1 MSCGTFSDM
10 LQKQGENQM
19 ICISLKENISCEHI
33 CKEIKK
39 YVEKNIKS
47 QEQANNAMLRITLVE
62 PKDLDPEITKIE
74 LK

>member
-1 MSCGTFSDM
+1 M
-10 LQKQGENQM
+10 LQKQGEKQM

-47 QEQANNAMLRITLVE
+47 QEQANNAMLKITLVE
-62 PKDLDPEITKIE
+62 PKDDIQTSLIE
-74 LK
+74 S

>member
-1 MSCGTFSDM
+1 M
-10 LQKQGENQM
+10 LQRQGEKEM

-47 QEQANNAMLRITLVE
+47 QEQANNAMLKITLVE
-62 PKDLDPEITKIE
+62 PKDLDPEITK
-74 LK
+74 

>member
-10 LQKQGENQM
+10 LKKQGEKQM

-47 QEQANNAMLRITLVE
+47 QEQANNAMLKITLVE

-74 LK
+74 LT